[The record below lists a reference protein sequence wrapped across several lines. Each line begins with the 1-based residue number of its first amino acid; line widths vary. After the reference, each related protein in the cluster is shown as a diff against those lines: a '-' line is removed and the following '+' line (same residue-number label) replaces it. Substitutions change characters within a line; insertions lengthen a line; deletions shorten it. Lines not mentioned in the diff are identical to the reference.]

1 MDGVADLAPISMFMS
16 QIRSTAVEFSIPI
29 ISSHTVFLVGAQPS
43 YSWDIFSRPF
53 HGLTWLVLYATIVL
67 LTFFLALVVRLG
79 RDGKVEEFRLVKCF
93 IFVYGA
99 FSALASRRW
108 STTPIKTS
116 GR

>member
-1 MDGVADLAPISMFMS
+1 MDGVADLAPIDMAISH
-16 QIRSTAVEFSIPI
+16 IRSTAVDFSIPI
-29 ISSHTVFLVGAQPS
+29 ISSHTVFLVSTQPS

-53 HGLTWLVLYATIVL
+53 HGFTWLVLYATIFLV
-67 LTFFLALVVRLG
+67 TVFLALVTRLG
-79 RDGKVEEFRLVKCF
+79 REENIGEFRLMKCF

-99 FSALASRRW
+99 FSALAARRW